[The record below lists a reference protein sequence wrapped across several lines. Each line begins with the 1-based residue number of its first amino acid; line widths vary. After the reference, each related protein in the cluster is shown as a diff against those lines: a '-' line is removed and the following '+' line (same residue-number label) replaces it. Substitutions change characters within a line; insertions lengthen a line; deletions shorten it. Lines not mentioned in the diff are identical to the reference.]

1 MDASIDFSKAVKDY
15 ILQEFLPGE
24 NPDDLTED
32 LPLISGGILDSIATL
47 RLVLYFEEQYG
58 IVLEAHE
65 ADKEHLDTIRS
76 IATLL
81 ASKAR

>member
-1 MDASIDFSKAVKDY
+1 METGVDFSKAVKDY
-15 ILQEFLPGE
+15 ILEEFLPGE
-24 NPDDLTED
+24 SPDELTED

-47 RLVLYFEEQYG
+47 KLVLHFEEQYG

-76 IATLL
+76 IASLL